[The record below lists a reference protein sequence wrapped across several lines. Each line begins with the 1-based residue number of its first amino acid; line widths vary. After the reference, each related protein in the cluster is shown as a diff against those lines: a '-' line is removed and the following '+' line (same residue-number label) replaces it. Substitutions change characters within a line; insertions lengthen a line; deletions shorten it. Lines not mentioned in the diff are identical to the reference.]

1 MSRMGVCVFS
11 LSLLWIAGTPR
22 PSPGKAAPGY
32 AENGSPRLS
41 DSGTVQ
47 VVMKN
52 VMYHFSEPIA
62 VHIIHLQGTLTP
74 TRPGAMVVFDDNN
87 SFILNLDSAEIT
99 ISCNSLAEVMNR
111 DVFEAAHA
119 PFKSVTIASKENQLI
134 IKGELH
140 SKHGVPFE
148 LSGTLAV
155 NGDGRIRLH
164 AEHVKAAHLPVK
176 GLLDLL
182 GVDLANL
189 INTRK
194 VQGVAVDKDDLI
206 LDPQSILPPPHIR
219 GNVTAVRLQGNDI
232 VQIFGTPQ
240 ASNFAAKETGNYMAY
255 RDSDLRF
262 GKLIMDQADLT
273 LLDMDPQDPFD
284 FYLDHYKEQLVA
296 GYTKTTPE
304 FGLRVYTRD
313 YNKLRKPAPAS
324 RYH

>member
-1 MSRMGVCVFS
+1 MNRTGLCVFS
-11 LSLLWIAGTPR
+11 LVLLWIAGTPS
-22 PSPGKAAPGY
+22 PSPGQAAPSH
-32 AENGSPRLS
+32 AENGSRRPS

-47 VVMKN
+47 VAMKN
-52 VMYHFSEPIA
+52 VVYHFSEPVF

-74 TRPGAMVVFDDNN
+74 TRPGAMVVFDDKN
-87 SFILNLDSAEIT
+87 SFILNLASAEIT
-99 ISCNSLAEVMNR
+99 ISCNSLAEAMNR
-111 DVFEAAHA
+111 NVFGAADA
-119 PFKSVTIASKENQLI
+119 PIKNVTIASKENQLI

-140 SKHGVPFE
+140 SQHGVPFE

-164 AEHVKAAHLPVK
+164 AERVKAAHLPVK

-194 VQGVAVDKDDLI
+194 VQGVSVDKDDLI
-206 LDPQSILPPPHIR
+206 LDPQEILPPPHIR
-219 GNVTAVRLQGNDI
+219 GKVTTVRLQGNEI
-232 VQIFGTPQ
+232 VQVFGTAQ
-240 ASNFAAKETGNYMAY
+240 RSNFAAEERGNYMAY

-313 YNKLRKPAPAS
+313 YNKLRKHAPENQ
-324 RYH
+324 YH